1 MSEATKTIK
10 EPVRKTKVESYD
22 ISRSDETL
30 HLATD
35 LAKFIKENKLT
46 TTVQGKEFV
55 NVEGWQYAGSRLGI
69 VPIVDHVINVSND
82 QELKYQA
89 KVTLFDMRSGHT
101 VGAGFAICS
110 SKEQGKKFYQEFA
123 IMSMAQTR
131 AIGKAYRNILAWIIR
146 AAGYEPTP
154 AEEMEYGGN
163 MPAATQPAMAVVPA
177 AAPVAPAPA
186 PAAEVVAPMKAVAT
200 ETAAEAP
207 SAVTYASAGQK
218 EEIIRLLN
226 HPVITRQEKT
236 KMLLNINRLDD
247 ERATQAIAKLKKAID
262 DRENGQSAAA

>member
-1 MSEATKTIK
+1 METAMNEAVKAPK
-10 EPVRKTKVESYD
+10 NQVNKTKIESYD

-35 LAKFIKENKLT
+35 LAKFIKDNKLT
-46 TTVQGKEFV
+46 TNVQGKEFV

-69 VPIVDHVINVSND
+69 VPIVDHVINVST
-82 QELKYQA
+82 ETEIKYQA
-89 KVTLFDMRSGHT
+89 KVTLFDLRSGHT

-154 AEEMEYGGN
+154 AEEMDYGGN
-163 MPAATQPAMAVVPA
+163 TTDAKVVA
-177 AAPVAPAPA
+177 AAPVPQEA
-186 PAAEVVAPMKAVAT
+186 PAAQVAAAMKAVPA
-200 ETAAEAP
+200 EPAQEAAAP
-207 SAVTYASAGQK
+207 AVAYASAAQK

-236 KMLLNINRLDD
+236 KMLLNINRLDE
-247 ERATQAIAKLKKAID
+247 ERANQAIAKLKKAID
-262 DRENGQSAAA
+262 DRENGESAAA

>member
-1 MSEATKTIK
+1 MNEATKITK
-10 EPVRKTKVESYD
+10 EPARKNKVESYD

-35 LAKFIKENKLT
+35 LAKFIKDNKLS

-69 VPIVDHVINVSND
+69 VPIVDHVINVSTET
-82 QELKYQA
+82 ELKYQA
-89 KVTLFDMRSGHT
+89 KVTLFDLRSGHT
-101 VGAGFAICS
+101 VGAGFAVCS
-110 SKEQGKKFYQEFA
+110 NKESGKKFYQEFA

-163 MPAATQPAMAVVPA
+163 MPEVKAAIAVAPE
-177 AAPVAPAPA
+177 AAPVAV
-186 PAAEVVAPMKAVAT
+186 AAEAPAPMKAVPAEPAPVETTAVAYAT
-200 ETAAEAP
+200 
-207 SAVTYASAGQK
+207 ASQK

-236 KMLLNINRLDD
+236 KMLLNINRLDE
-247 ERATQAIAKLKKAID
+247 ERATQAIAKLRKAID
-262 DRENGQSAAA
+262 DRENGESAAA